1 MMKITN
7 LLDTTAAH
15 IASAAPAAVR
25 FFGVVVLLSS
35 LSSLAYAQEDRGP
48 KDFQGGH
55 VAKKQLQGGT
65 GAAGVGTEVGDDSGG
80 EGADSGDDNSDDVND
95 PGDGPS
101 GNDPNSQSQGNAN
114 GANSGHHCV
123 PPHNVGCKPAVPQ

>member
-1 MMKITN
+1 MKITN
-7 LLDTTAAH
+7 LLDTSAAH
-15 IASAAPAAVR
+15 IASAAPSAVR

-35 LSSLAYAQEDRGP
+35 LSSLAYAQDRGP
-48 KDFQGGH
+48 LDFQGH
-55 VAKKQLQGGT
+55 KKQTQGGN
-65 GAAGVGTEVGDDSGG
+65 AAGVGTDVSPDSGSEG

-95 PGDGPS
+95 PVDGPP
-101 GNDPNSQSQGNAN
+101 GNNPNTPGNAN